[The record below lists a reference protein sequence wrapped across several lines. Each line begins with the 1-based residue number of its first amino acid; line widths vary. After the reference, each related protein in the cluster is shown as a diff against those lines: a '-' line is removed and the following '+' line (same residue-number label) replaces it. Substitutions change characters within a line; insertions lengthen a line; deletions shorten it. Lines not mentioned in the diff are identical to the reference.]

1 MVPYISSST
10 TCHPEPWRSCCWKGM
25 SFGMSPGSELSRQE
39 KLDQILEG
47 ITDVHRNFD
56 DLLITLSAS
65 MQEHD
70 RNNAPINVNPWGG
83 GGQLIFLDIIQCVVV
98 PFTVYLT
105 KKTKGQSKVSKKPPP
120 QGRKSKQT
128 IL

>member
-1 MVPYISSST
+1 MP
-10 TCHPEPWRSCCWKGM
+10 
-25 SFGMSPGSELSRQE
+25 FGMSPGSELSRQE

-83 GGQLIFLDIIQCVVV
+83 GGGGARGGD
-98 PFTVYLT
+98 LT
-105 KKTKGQSKVSKKPPP
+105 N
-120 QGRKSKQT
+120 
-128 IL
+128 I

>member
-1 MVPYISSST
+1 
-10 TCHPEPWRSCCWKGM
+10 M

-65 MQEHD
+65 MQEYD
-70 RNNAPINVNPWGG
+70 RNNAPINVNPVRGG
-83 GGQLIFLDIIQCVVV
+83 GGWGRRARGGDLSNFKIF
-98 PFTVYLT
+98 
-105 KKTKGQSKVSKKPPP
+105 
-120 QGRKSKQT
+120 
-128 IL
+128 

>member
-1 MVPYISSST
+1 MP
-10 TCHPEPWRSCCWKGM
+10 
-25 SFGMSPGSELSRQE
+25 FGMSPGSELSRQE

-70 RNNAPINVNPWGG
+70 WNNAPINVNPVGF
-83 GGQLIFLDIIQCVVV
+83 LIKFPRVGNERSIKSV
-98 PFTVYLT
+98 
-105 KKTKGQSKVSKKPPP
+105 KKAPTPGEK
-120 QGRKSKQT
+120 
-128 IL
+128 I

>member
-1 MVPYISSST
+1 
-10 TCHPEPWRSCCWKGM
+10 M

-70 RNNAPINVNPWGG
+70 RNNAPINVNPVGF
-83 GGQLIFLDIIQCVVV
+83 LIKFPRVGKERSIKSV
-98 PFTVYLT
+98 
-105 KKTKGQSKVSKKPPP
+105 KKAPTPGEK
-120 QGRKSKQT
+120 
-128 IL
+128 I

>member
-1 MVPYISSST
+1 MP
-10 TCHPEPWRSCCWKGM
+10 
-25 SFGMSPGSELSRQE
+25 FGMSPGSELSRQE

-70 RNNAPINVNPWGG
+70 RNNAPINVNPVGF
-83 GGQLIFLDIIQCVVV
+83 LIKFPRVGNERSIKSV
-98 PFTVYLT
+98 
-105 KKTKGQSKVSKKPPP
+105 KKAPNPGEK
-120 QGRKSKQT
+120 
-128 IL
+128 I

>member
-1 MVPYISSST
+1 MP
-10 TCHPEPWRSCCWKGM
+10 
-25 SFGMSPGSELSRQE
+25 FGMSPGSELSRRE

-70 RNNAPINVNPWGG
+70 RNNAPINVNPVGF
-83 GGQLIFLDIIQCVVV
+83 LIKFPRVGNERSIKSV
-98 PFTVYLT
+98 
-105 KKTKGQSKVSKKPPP
+105 KKAPTPGE
-120 QGRKSKQT
+120 KSKQT

>member
-1 MVPYISSST
+1 MP
-10 TCHPEPWRSCCWKGM
+10 
-25 SFGMSPGSELSRQE
+25 FGMSPGSELSRQE

-70 RNNAPINVNPWGG
+70 RSNAPINVNPVWGG
-83 GGQLIFLDIIQCVVV
+83 GGGGGTGEGGWGGW
-98 PFTVYLT
+98 PT
-105 KKTKGQSKVSKKPPP
+105 
-120 QGRKSKQT
+120 R
-128 IL
+128 

>member
-1 MVPYISSST
+1 MP
-10 TCHPEPWRSCCWKGM
+10 
-25 SFGMSPGSELSRQE
+25 FGMSPGSELSRQE

-70 RNNAPINVNPWGG
+70 RNNAPINVNPVGF
-83 GGQLIFLDIIQCVVV
+83 LINS
-98 PFTVYLT
+98 PGWE
-105 KKTKGQSKVSKKPPP
+105 TKGQSKVSKKTPT

>member
-1 MVPYISSST
+1 
-10 TCHPEPWRSCCWKGM
+10 
-25 SFGMSPGSELSRQE
+25 MSPGSELSRQE

-83 GGQLIFLDIIQCVVV
+83 GQGVGIWQILKFFDQI
-98 PFTVYLT
+98 PE
-105 KKTKGQSKVSKKPPP
+105 TKGKSKVSKKPPP